1 MHTMWHSR
9 KTSHSALCIA
19 LHLCDSSTGFWVFL
33 NLHTKLQVRHL
44 QWQKIATTKLV
55 IEQMNAYDPE
65 AATLPTEAVQPAA
78 VEVTQT
84 AATSAD
90 NLPEAAAVA
99 GTPGQ
104 EELVEEA
111 APEEHVEQDGDD
123 DSPELDVQGDDDSS
137 DKEEEEEEGPRWSA
151 RIAGDIL
158 KPSRYAMVI
167 RIAKSKL
174 NSKEWNKVIEKAEAK
189 KIEHFFVD
197 L

>member
-1 MHTMWHSR
+1 M
-9 KTSHSALCIA
+9 
-19 LHLCDSSTGFWVFL
+19 V
-33 NLHTKLQVRHL
+33 
-44 QWQKIATTKLV
+44 TTKLL

-84 AATSAD
+84 AARSAD

-99 GTPGQ
+99 GPPGQ

-137 DKEEEEEEGPRWSA
+137 DKEEEEEKGPSWSV

-158 KPSRYAMVI
+158 KPSRYAVVI

-174 NSKEWNKVIEKAEAK
+174 NSKERNKAVEKAEAK
-189 KIEHFFVD
+189 RSSNFCRSMSHAASK
-197 L
+197 